1 MSDDVAHDAGLDLD
15 ALRTLLGVDASG
27 SPALEARQAVALI
40 RHPHTPWSSGE
51 AAEERLSALLVSPL
65 ALNLRG
71 TAWQGLLA
79 NELTGQEPK
88 VSDRSFAERAQLAGT
103 STRQLMRALRPLIG
117 LFDES
122 AVSVE
127 IIAADHMRI
136 LFPEF
141 SECAELWSSVFNEH
155 APDSS
160 RAAAEERA
168 TGFVL
173 DSLADSDLPPD
184 ESAHRIGQFR
194 EAQFLLACGRASQLL
209 DGLRV
214 RDTPL
219 QGWATWATLVTEH
232 LVTIHRDRSAAQ
244 GTDQPWIDPVPHDL
258 TATSPRP
265 AAAGA
270 PTALGRL
277 LEAYGNEPIRPTTR
291 HPGTG
296 LLRYLRCGF
305 RYWHVWG
312 AYSQLYDALLA
323 AAHAVGDEAS
333 GPTLEPGQARPLAA
347 CVHDYL
353 YIGHDTGHEPVP
365 LPEITELPL
374 NGWEVRTLFPELTV
388 LMSVIRTGSQVES
401 FARARTPAA
410 IGLAPV
416 IGEIAEL
423 LALATTEADLRS
435 AMAHLG
441 GAPGS
446 LPEPSWRTW
455 LADLSADLEQ
465 AAAAPAF
472 NPEP

>member
-1 MSDDVAHDAGLDLD
+1 MSDDVAHAAGPDVE
-15 ALRTLLGVDASG
+15 ALRVLLGIGASG
-27 SPALEARQAVALI
+27 SPTLEARRAVALI
-40 RHPHTPWSSGE
+40 RHPHTPWSCGE
-51 AAEERLSALLVSPL
+51 TAQERLSALLVSPL

-88 VSDRSFAERAQLAGT
+88 ETDRSLAERARLARTSIPQLVRITG
-103 STRQLMRALRPLIG
+103 PLIE
-117 LFDES
+117 LFDEP
-122 AVSVE
+122 AVSLE
-127 IIAADHMRI
+127 IIAPDHMRI

-155 APDSS
+155 TADSS
-160 RAAAEERA
+160 RDAAEERA
-168 TGFVL
+168 TGSVL
-173 DSLADSDLPPD
+173 ESLADSELPPD
-184 ESAHRIGQFR
+184 EAAHRIGQFR
-194 EAQFLLACGRASQLL
+194 EAQFLLASGRASQLL

-219 QGWATWATLVTEH
+219 QGWAAWATLVTEH
-232 LVTIHRDRSAAQ
+232 LVTIHGDRSAAQ
-244 GTDQPWIDPVPHDL
+244 ATDQQWIDPAPHDL
-258 TATSPRP
+258 VTASLRP
-265 AAAGA
+265 A
-270 PTALGRL
+270 LGQL
-277 LEAYGNEPIRPTTR
+277 LAAYGDEPIRPTTR
-291 HPGTG
+291 HPGAG

-323 AAHAVGDEAS
+323 AAHTVGDEAAA
-333 GPTLEPGQARPLAA
+333 PTLEPGQARPLAE

-374 NGWEVRTLFPELTV
+374 NGWEVRTLFPELTA
-388 LMSVIRTGSQVES
+388 LMSVLRTEPEVDS
-401 FARARTPAA
+401 FARARVPAA

-423 LALATTEADLRS
+423 LALATAETDLRR

-446 LPEPSWRTW
+446 RRESFWRTR
-455 LADLSADLEQ
+455 LSNLSADLER
-465 AAAAPAF
+465 AAAAPEF